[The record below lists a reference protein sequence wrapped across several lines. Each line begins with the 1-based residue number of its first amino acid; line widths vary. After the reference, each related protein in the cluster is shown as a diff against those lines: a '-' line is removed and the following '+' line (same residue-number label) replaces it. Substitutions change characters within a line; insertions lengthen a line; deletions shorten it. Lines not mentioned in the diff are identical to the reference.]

1 MICWINLIFLLW
13 KYADVREPNNLIQNH
28 QQFFFLIIY
37 LSTCPH
43 LSTIAYITLHFLL
56 LLLEQIILPTCMYLI
71 LSPYGII
78 QTMQL
83 SMLLLSSHL
92 TLPAG
97 NNFGWI
103 RPQCGIIE
111 SRVTVCRVFNSRLLY
126 VVRACNLLVNFC
138 ENKRELAYIPV
149 ALPLNMKLR
158 NPQCMK

>member
-1 MICWINLIFLLW
+1 MSTPQHHSLHNLTLSPPFTRTN
-13 KYADVREPNNLIQNH
+13 Y
-28 QQFFFLIIY
+28 FTY
-37 LSTCPH
+37 LYVPYT
-43 LSTIAYITLHFLL
+43 ITLWNNPDYATVNAPSVQSFN
-56 LLLEQIILPTCMYLI
+56 
-71 LSPYGII
+71 
-78 QTMQL
+78 
-83 SMLLLSSHL
+83 

-149 ALPLNMKLR
+149 ALPLNTKLR